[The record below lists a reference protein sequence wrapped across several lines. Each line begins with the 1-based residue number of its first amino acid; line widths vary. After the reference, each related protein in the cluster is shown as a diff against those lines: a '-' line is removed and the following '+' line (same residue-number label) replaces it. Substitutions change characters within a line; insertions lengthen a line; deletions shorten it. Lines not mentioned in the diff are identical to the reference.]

1 MPGLWRTQVNESLVD
16 RSGNEELENLSETVY
31 WFIGRLE

>member
-1 MPGLWRTQVNESLVD
+1 MLGLCRTQVNESLVD
-16 RSGNEELENLSETVY
+16 RSGNEELENLSETAY